1 MKQITIRV
9 NTDQQAE
16 QIREVLADFDFVVD
30 MGIDTLWPSTGEADR
45 NVIKIIESD
54 SGPMIS
60 ESRASVYDVLDAY
73 AEGYNPSQIGAIYN
87 LSPYQVEVA
96 LDYIKEHRARLE
108 PELQEIKLRLAERER
123 YYRALAA
130 EREREI
136 PSIMTPE
143 RQALKALLE
152 KSRRERG
159 AI

>member
-9 NTDQQAE
+9 NSDQQVE

-30 MGIDTLWPSTGEADR
+30 MGVDTLWPTNGEADHH
-45 NVIKIIESD
+45 VIKIIESD

-60 ESRASVYDVLDAY
+60 ESRASVFDVMDAY
-73 AEGYNPSQIGAIYN
+73 DEGYSPSAIGDIYN

-108 PELQEIKLRLAERER
+108 PELKEIQIRLAEREQ

-130 EREREI
+130 ERERQI
-136 PSIMTPE
+136 PSVMTPE
-143 RQALKALLE
+143 RKALKALIE

-159 AI
+159 AL